1 MRKSL
6 IVFLPLMLTG
16 CLYNQTGIQGDY
28 ESVRVDCQALAESKI
43 DQYSGADDEK
53 DRNAELV
60 TLFSDCMAKEGWQ
73 VATPKRE
80 IATTGT
86 RMRSDGTMG
95 RVPHEGDEV
104 PHEVMPQPKPI
115 TQKAPVQD
123 GAVKTESTSLSPS
136 GSMPPLRQTVNPN
149 AATYQ
154 PAPATAPAYG
164 TGPGRSF

>member
-6 IVFLPLMLTG
+6 IFLPLLLTA
-16 CLYNQTGIQGDY
+16 CLYNQTSIQGDY
-28 ESVRVDCQALAESKI
+28 ESVRVDCQTFAENKI
-43 DQYSGADDEK
+43 GEYSGTAAHDEK
-53 DRNAELV
+53 GRNAELV

-80 IATTGT
+80 TDTVRMSVEGGTKRVHAQATAP
-86 RMRSDGTMG
+86 
-95 RVPHEGDEV
+95 V
-104 PHEVMPQPKPI
+104 
-115 TQKAPVQD
+115 QKAPVQD
-123 GAVKTESTSLSPS
+123 GAVKTESTALSPS